1 MESPVPSSP
10 APTPDEMNSFFKGVL
25 DNLFDGVYFTDRQRR
40 ITYWNQAAEQ
50 LTGYR
55 AEEVLG
61 TRCADNILMHVDGVG
76 RLLCTGEC
84 PLSRAMADSRPRRE
98 EVYLH
103 HKDGHRVPVEVRVS
117 PIRGKDG
124 EVVGAV
130 EVFNDNSRQRA
141 VRERARELAKLA
153 FLDPASEV
161 ANRRYLEQQLS
172 QQFHQHSEFGIPFGI
187 MLADL
192 DELKQINDTY
202 GHGAGDAALFTV
214 ARTLSGCVRAS
225 DVLGRWGGDEFL
237 AILAGIT
244 EEILTETSARCKA
257 LVAQTMVPV
266 AGSQI
271 QVSISVGTAI
281 VAPGDSRES
290 LLSRADQNLYRCKHS
305 SRNRV
310 SGS

>member
-10 APTPDEMNSFFKGVL
+10 ASTPDEMNSFFKGVL

-40 ITYWNQAAEQ
+40 ITYWNQAAEH
-50 LTGYR
+50 LTGFR

-61 TRCADNILMHVDGVG
+61 TRCADNILMHVDGFG

-84 PLSRAMADSRPRRE
+84 PLSRAMADGRPRRA

-172 QQFHQHSEFGIPFGI
+172 QQFHQHSEFGVPFGI

-257 LVAQTMVPV
+257 LVAQSMVPV
-266 AGSQI
+266 ASSQI